1 MSTPPTK
8 PSSSS
13 TTPTTKT
20 PSAVTKAVS
29 VTSKAPPNNCFRGI
43 VVVEVGP
50 EKQAFSIH
58 KDLLC
63 FYSDYFRGAFD
74 SSFKEA
80 AEGKLS
86 LPTEDPAIFD
96 IFNGF
101 IYTRQL
107 RDATDVKGP
116 NLSFITLVALW
127 IFGDKY
133 IVPALQNKAIDAF
146 KERSDKLRSIPWQLH
161 LRTIYDN
168 TLHGSPLRRIIT
180 DMMAYEITVSE
191 KPRDKIME
199 VYPLEALVD
208 LAFTL
213 SDKSKEDVGHFRLP
227 AAKKAKCY
235 YHVHN
240 EGKSCP

>member
-29 VTSKAPPNNCFRGI
+29 VTSKAPPNGSNCFRGI

-107 RDATDVKGP
+107 RDATDVRG
-116 NLSFITLVALW
+116 LDLLYGTLVALW

-146 KERSDKLRSIPWQLH
+146 KERSDKLKSIPWQLH
-161 LRTIYDN
+161 FETSTTTPY
-168 TLHGSPLRRIIT
+168 TAPHCEES
-180 DMMAYEITVSE
+180 
-191 KPRDKIME
+191 
-199 VYPLEALVD
+199 
-208 LAFTL
+208 
-213 SDKSKEDVGHFRLP
+213 
-227 AAKKAKCY
+227 
-235 YHVHN
+235 
-240 EGKSCP
+240 

>member
-8 PSSSS
+8 PEPGSS
-13 TTPTTKT
+13 TPTTKI
-20 PSAVTKAVS
+20 PSAVTRAVS
-29 VTSKAPPNNCFRGI
+29 VPSKAPSNGSNCFRGI
-43 VVVEVGP
+43 VVVEVGL

-74 SSFKEA
+74 SGFKEA
-80 AEGKLS
+80 VEGKLS

-107 RDATDVKGP
+107 RDATGVQGP
-116 NLSFITLVALW
+116 DLLFGTLVALW

-146 KERSDKLRSIPWQLH
+146 K
-161 LRTIYDN
+161 
-168 TLHGSPLRRIIT
+168 
-180 DMMAYEITVSE
+180 
-191 KPRDKIME
+191 
-199 VYPLEALVD
+199 
-208 LAFTL
+208 
-213 SDKSKEDVGHFRLP
+213 
-227 AAKKAKCY
+227 
-235 YHVHN
+235 
-240 EGKSCP
+240 

>member
-1 MSTPPTK
+1 M
-8 PSSSS
+8 
-13 TTPTTKT
+13 
-20 PSAVTKAVS
+20 
-29 VTSKAPPNNCFRGI
+29 
-43 VVVEVGP
+43 VVEVGL

-74 SSFKEA
+74 SGFKEA
-80 AEGKLS
+80 VEGKLS
-86 LPTEDPAIFD
+86 LPTEDPAVFD

-107 RDATDVKGP
+107 RDATDVQGP
-116 NLSFITLVALW
+116 DLSFTTLVALW

-146 KERSDKLRSIPWQLH
+146 KERSDKLKCIPWHSH

-168 TLHGSPLRRIIT
+168 TLHGSPLRRIMT
-180 DMMAYEITVSE
+180 DMMAYETTVSS
-191 KPRDKIME
+191 KSRDKIME

-213 SDKSKEDVGHFRLP
+213 SDKSKEDVGLP
-227 AAKKAKCY
+227 AAKKARC
-235 YHVHN
+235 VH
-240 EGKSCP
+240 EWLRIVTTRRE

>member
-8 PSSSS
+8 PESGS
-13 TTPTTKT
+13 TTHTTKT
-20 PSAVTKAVS
+20 PSTVTKAVS
-29 VTSKAPPNNCFRGI
+29 VTSKAPSNNCFRGI

-80 AEGKLS
+80 AEGKSS
-86 LPTEDPAIFD
+86 LPTEDPAILD

-107 RDATDVKGP
+107 RDATDFQGP
-116 NLSFITLVALW
+116 DLLYGTLVALW

-146 KERSDKLRSIPWQLH
+146 KERSDKLRSIAWDSH
-161 LRTIYDN
+161 LRKIYDN
-168 TLHGSPLRRIIT
+168 TLHGSPLRRIMT
-180 DMMAYEITVSE
+180 DMMAYETTVSS
-191 KPRDKIME
+191 KSRDKVME

-213 SDKSKEDVGHFRLP
+213 FDKSREDVGHLKLP

-235 YHVHN
+235 YHIRN
-240 EGKSCP
+240 EGESCT